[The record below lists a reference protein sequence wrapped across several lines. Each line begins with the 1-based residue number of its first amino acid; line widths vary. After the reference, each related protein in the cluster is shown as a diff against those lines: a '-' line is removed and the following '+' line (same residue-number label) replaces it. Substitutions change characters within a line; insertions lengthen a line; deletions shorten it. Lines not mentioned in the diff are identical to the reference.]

1 MTSIV
6 GNVAY
11 GSNSAADR
19 RPGFGLIVEAVRT
32 PSEVPES
39 REFKVHPRDEQS
51 IGNDLIEKAESG
63 VARRRFIDVGG
74 EGYL

>member
-1 MTSIV
+1 
-6 GNVAY
+6 
-11 GSNSAADR
+11 
-19 RPGFGLIVEAVRT
+19 
-32 PSEVPES
+32 
-39 REFKVHPRDEQS
+39 VHPRDEQS